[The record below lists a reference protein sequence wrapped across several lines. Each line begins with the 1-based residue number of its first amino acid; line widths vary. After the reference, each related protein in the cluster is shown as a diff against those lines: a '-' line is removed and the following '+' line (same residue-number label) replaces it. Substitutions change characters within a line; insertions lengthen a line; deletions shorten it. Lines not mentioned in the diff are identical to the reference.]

1 MRLHT
6 SATHYMETLWRR
18 KRMGRKRNGMMRK
31 SIKWAVRE
39 ETNRNKNTHSLQIK
53 KRRGKKLKAFYPG
66 ATEYRINII
75 HQLNIPI
82 IITISAPGFSPGQM
96 TSCHWLPPFIG
107 LLFPPFQ
114 EACVTAKQW
123 VTINFPPSNPTARPL
138 KVALARALR
147 KQRTRH
153 KLPPPL
159 SQSKWA

>member
-96 TSCHWLPPFIG
+96 TSCHWLPLFIG
-107 LLFPPFQ
+107 LLFPPLPGSLRNGQ
-114 EACVTAKQW
+114 TMGNYK
-123 VTINFPPSNPTARPL
+123 FPSFKSDSAAIESSPRPGI
-138 KVALARALR
+138 
-147 KQRTRH
+147 T
-153 KLPPPL
+153 
-159 SQSKWA
+159 